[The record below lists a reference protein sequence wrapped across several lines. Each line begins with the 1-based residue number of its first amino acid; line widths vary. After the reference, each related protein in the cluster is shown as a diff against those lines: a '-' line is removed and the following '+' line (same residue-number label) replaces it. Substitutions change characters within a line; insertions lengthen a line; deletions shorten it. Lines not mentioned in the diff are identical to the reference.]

1 MLRRFSITG
10 AKVRII
16 FEYAS
21 VLQKKCRIISSR
33 STERGIKNASA
44 FKVKRPCVCFETSL
58 RLNLNA
64 LAFFRDDF
72 SGWKNG
78 KSISGETVRNLSF
91 YELKT
96 HVTVWVYREGFPVF
110 GR

>member
-1 MLRRFSITG
+1 M
-10 AKVRII
+10 
-16 FEYAS
+16 
-21 VLQKKCRIISSR
+21 CC
-33 STERGIKNASA
+33 GIKG
-44 FKVKRPCVCFETSL
+44 
-58 RLNLNA
+58 
-64 LAFFRDDF
+64 DDF